1 MARLKVLLRGAQISD
16 IPLDANK
23 EYLAGRKESCDI
35 VLQPEKGI
43 SREHFKIK
51 FQDGFWTIQ
60 SLSRFGE
67 IYSGGQRVEKF
78 NIEHGGS
85 FQVPPYEFQ
94 FRDLPAEDINEMSQR
109 SSAPVNESDRTVVG
123 VSPQAP
129 FIKMMTVGGE
139 VKEML
144 RLEGGDVWVAGR
156 DQGCQIVIQD
166 QRVSRKQ
173 FEIRKINGV
182 FTIIDLNSV
191 NGTFLNGSPI
201 SAVDPQTLKSGDSI
215 GVLDNVMYFE
225 LHDPNFKFKVDKIEI
240 PQINLSDKELSLS
253 SAEFENLT
261 ASQADVQ
268 ANSQISQPKYS
279 SGNTNVSQAGAGHQD
294 QASPSPLMMQQIEEP
309 YTQQQ
314 ASFKNYGQKQQQ
326 QSAHQQQNQYYQF
339 SQSQQGM
346 QPPTPP
352 LNAWKKFTE
361 NKPLFFSVVLLVL
374 GGAYYISEMNSEP
387 EKQPVVQVVSND
399 PFEKLTPEQKKT
411 VQDLFSLAQK
421 AMLQQKY
428 SFAIENL
435 RKLHE
440 ILPPGYQDSKSI
452 LEEATLNEQIISQ
465 KLEQE
470 RLEKI
475 KAEQD
480 LEILNTAAK
489 CQKILD
495 RSITVEKMR
504 LCLAPIAL
512 IDPTNNEYT
521 RLMTE
526 AERIFTEVEV
536 EKQKAL
542 EAKKPKIV
550 EKDQL
555 EILFEKAELYRNNG
569 RPHRAIKAYLNVI
582 NSELKDSK
590 DYKIQAEERITFI
603 RGKLQEKIDKF
614 IEDAEIPIKEGK
626 LKDAIAILRQGLDVD
641 PYNEDLNDR
650 IEKNVSELKN
660 QVKLIYQESIID
672 ENFGNLDGDDA
683 RQGAKQKWKKIL
695 ETDIEDGDYYRKA
708 FTKLKRYG
716 VF

>member
-16 IPLDANK
+16 IPLDPTK

-35 VLQPEKGI
+35 LLQPEKGI
-43 SREHFKIK
+43 SREHFKVK
-51 FQDGFWTIQ
+51 FQDGAWTIQ

-67 IYSGGQRVEKF
+67 IYSAGQRIEKM
-78 NIEHGGS
+78 NVEHGNS

-94 FRDLPAEDINEMSQR
+94 FRDLPQEEIADFSHR
-109 SSAPVNESDRTVVG
+109 GVAPIGENDRTLVG

-129 FIKMMTVGGE
+129 FIKMMTANGA

-144 RLEGGDVWVAGR
+144 RLEGGEVWVSGR
-156 DQGCQIVIQD
+156 DAACQIIIAD

-240 PQINLSDKELSLS
+240 PQINLTDKELSINP
-253 SAEFENLT
+253 AEFENMT
-261 ASQADVQ
+261 GVSASE
-268 ANSQISQPKYS
+268 SQVNNIQLSQPQYS
-279 SGNTNVSQAGAGHQD
+279 SGSTSVSQVSQVNPQ
-294 QASPSPLMMQQIEEP
+294 QAQQSPLMMQQIEEP
-309 YTQQQ
+309 YAQQGPNFR
-314 ASFKNYGQKQQQ
+314 SYGQQQ
-326 QSAHQQQNQYYQF
+326 QQQRSQQQNQYYQF
-339 SQSQQGM
+339 SADPATKR
-346 QPPTPP
+346 PPPP
-352 LNAWKKFTE
+352 SAWKKFTA
-361 NKPLFFSVVLLVL
+361 NKPLMMTVVLLIL
-374 GGAYYISEMNSEP
+374 GGALYLNDMMEEP
-387 EKQPVVQVVSND
+387 APTPVAQVVSTD
-399 PFEKLTPEQKKT
+399 PFSKLTLEQKKT
-411 VQDLFSLAQK
+411 VQDLFSLGQK
-421 AMLQQKY
+421 AMLQNKY

-440 ILPPGYQDSKSI
+440 ILPPGYQDSKSM

-495 RSITVEKMR
+495 RTITVEKMR

-521 RLMTE
+521 RLMSE
-526 AERIFTEVEV
+526 AEKIATEVEI
-536 EKQKAL
+536 EKQKQA
-542 EAKKPKIV
+542 EAKKPPV
-550 EKDQL
+550 VVKDDL
-555 EILFEKAELYRNNG
+555 EVLFEKAELYRSNG

-582 NSELKDSK
+582 NSELKDDK
-590 DYKIQAEERITFI
+590 KLKPQAEERITYI
-603 RGKLQEKIDKF
+603 RDKLQEKIDKF
-614 IEDAEIPIKEGK
+614 IEDSELP
-626 LKDAIAILRQGLDVD
+626 LKDGRLKEAISILRQGLDVD
-641 PYNEDLNDR
+641 PYNELLNER
-650 IEKNVSELKN
+650 IEKNVVDLKN
-660 QVKLIYQESIID
+660 QVKVIYQESIID
-672 ENFGNLDGDDA
+672 ENFGNLDGDDV

-695 ETDIEDGDYYRKA
+695 ELDIEDGDYYRKA